1 VLRVPP
7 LAESIAACAGLAPLP
22 ECFPRLLQQAG
33 ASHLTPEEL
42 AEAVEGDQSL
52 TALAIRLSGHG
63 RRRVRRS
70 NSPLVNSIDAL
81 GAEHSLTL
89 LMLGSV
95 IASQRRLLASVSPSF
110 RQWHIM
116 RSLTISSAAGVLT
129 DRGGQG
135 GLAMARLFGFLQDA
149 GKLAFARVFGAT
161 YANLVRGSVGRPI
174 SCMDVEERQRLHVSH
189 ADVSAAI
196 ARGWDLPAEVVS
208 CLFRHHNEDV
218 LEHRAS
224 REGLELQA
232 MLAAEAY
239 TDLQE
244 KWTPERLQRFG
255 RLVVPYCR
263 ESSGPASQWLDC
275 AVGEALRTAQLLDV
289 RMPGSNKL
297 SQLVENLDVS
307 TGPVCKGGNA
317 WRSVSQSDVDTHTA
331 DLRRG
336 LSCRTVKENRPL
348 DKANTIVVIEDDPS
362 IVRTIKLYLASTGV
376 SVVWCRNSEEV
387 RALVENAAAILCDV
401 HLGAETGT
409 EIINALRQTGN
420 STPVIMISVDNTRDT
435 VIECSRTGIDHYL
448 IKPFDKELL
457 LAKLRD
463 CTGLALADKN
473 RIAVPTR

>member
-1 VLRVPP
+1 
-7 LAESIAACAGLAPLP
+7 
-22 ECFPRLLQQAG
+22 
-33 ASHLTPEEL
+33 
-42 AEAVEGDQSL
+42 
-52 TALAIRLSGHG
+52 
-63 RRRVRRS
+63 
-70 NSPLVNSIDAL
+70 
-81 GAEHSLTL
+81 
-89 LMLGSV
+89 
-95 IASQRRLLASVSPSF
+95 
-110 RQWHIM
+110 
-116 RSLTISSAAGVLT
+116 
-129 DRGGQG
+129 
-135 GLAMARLFGFLQDA
+135 
-149 GKLAFARVFGAT
+149 
-161 YANLVRGSVGRPI
+161 
-174 SCMDVEERQRLHVSH
+174 LHVSH

-208 CLFRHHNEDV
+208 CLFRHHNEDA

-224 REGLELQA
+224 REGLKLQA

-297 SQLVENLDVS
+297 SQLIENLDVS
-307 TGPVCKGGNA
+307 TGPVCKGGSA
-317 WRSVSQSDVDTHTA
+317 WGSASQSDADRHIA

-336 LSCRTVKENRPL
+336 ISCRTVKEKRPL
-348 DKANTIVVIEDDPS
+348 DKADTIVVIEDDPS

-376 SVVWCRNSEEV
+376 SVVWCRNSDEV
-387 RALVENAAAILCDV
+387 RAAAANAAAILCDV
-401 HLGAETGT
+401 HLGTESGT
-409 EIINALRQTGN
+409 EIIDGLRQTGN

-473 RIAVPTR
+473 RIAVPRR